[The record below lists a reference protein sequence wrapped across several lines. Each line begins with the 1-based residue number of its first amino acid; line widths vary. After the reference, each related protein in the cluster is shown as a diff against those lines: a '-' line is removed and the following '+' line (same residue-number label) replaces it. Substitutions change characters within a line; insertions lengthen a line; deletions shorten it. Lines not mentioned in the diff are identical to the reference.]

1 MNKTLQRLSLAGF
14 ALAGLL
20 GVASPAHAVFI
31 ARICNDLQ
39 CLGGDDVIV
48 TDNLAGDTIGMTG
61 AINFSTTAFGYT
73 LLVNTSQSKPVV
85 GSAAAPQL
93 DLTFAA
99 TSAGAAGNLFLNV
112 SDTDFV
118 GSGAFNFT
126 IGGTNSGIDGSVTGR
141 AWGGTSNT
149 ALLFSGANLISA
161 LGPFTTPAYS
171 GNTTGSFNAAVN
183 PYSLTI
189 GTQIS
194 RTAAGTST
202 GDLNLQVSAIPEPST
217 WALLLMGPALIGFVA
232 RRRVGRH

>member
-1 MNKTLQRLSLAGF
+1 MTNIVRHALGTVAVLAC
-14 ALAGLL
+14 AM
-20 GVASPAHAVFI
+20 GVSAPAHAQFT
-31 ARICNDLQ
+31 ATICNDIQ
-39 CLGGDDVIV
+39 CTGGDDVLIQ
-48 TDNLAGDTIGMTG
+48 DNAAGDTVAALG
-61 AINFSTTAFGYT
+61 AINFSTSAFGYT
-73 LLVNTSQSKPVV
+73 FLVNTSQSKPML

-194 RTAAGTST
+194 RTA
-202 GDLNLQVSAIPEPST
+202 E
-217 WALLLMGPALIGFVA
+217 IGRAHV
-232 RRRVGRH
+232 